1 MLFLPLG
8 AWERSREL
16 LIKEEGGDC
25 FLLSLTSVVV
35 LSITGLNRYLL
46 CLFSFGLNVSL
57 VLV

>member
-16 LIKEEGGDC
+16 LIKEGGDC
-25 FLLSLTSVVV
+25 ILLSLTSVVV